1 MKIGK
6 NLQPVSSA
14 LSDSTTEVTLTYVDQ
29 TMHSTYTYIV
39 HMRIMKLK
47 GAESTDHCNPTND
60 MNQKNSDKN
69 LSGNYQMIL
78 NTFSTIFYLSF

>member
-1 MKIGK
+1 
-6 NLQPVSSA
+6 
-14 LSDSTTEVTLTYVDQ
+14 
-29 TMHSTYTYIV
+29 
-39 HMRIMKLK
+39 MRIMKLK

-78 NTFSTIFYLSF
+78 NIFSIIILSIFLIARYQRRQKKTFILKIFERNVKLKRVKFLHNFDT